1 MFCEEA
7 MAGRA
12 WLNDEPGRGFL
23 AQVDWGLPR
32 QKVLV
37 GWTWG
42 EPHLREDHQLDE
54 PQCR

>member
-1 MFCEEA
+1 

-42 EPHLREDHQLDE
+42 GPHLREDHQLDE
-54 PQCR
+54 PQSR